1 MEEKINAN
9 LLIANKINKYLKEN
23 GITVEFINKKTEVN
37 WYHRLNG
44 RTSIKVEELVDLANA
59 LNIDVSEFLN

>member
-23 GITVEFINKKTEVN
+23 GITIEFINKKTDVN

-44 RTSIKVEELVDLANA
+44 RTAIKVEELVDLAGA

>member
-1 MEEKINAN
+1 M
-9 LLIANKINKYLKEN
+9 
-23 GITVEFINKKTEVN
+23 GITIEFINKKTDVN